1 MRRYLQLLGGLSL
14 GLAAAG
20 AVCFIWIERHLEDRE
35 RHEIMQLERQSMA
48 GAEATRQAIQRIL
61 DQVTTLGLLGEV
73 VRQQR
78 IHGRIE
84 LVTPLERQIEEMTA
98 RPGQPVRQLA
108 LIDVSGTLLWSSQPG
123 HEAVDLSDREHFRV
137 HAEGRREP
145 FISEPLVGRVSG
157 RWSIQATRRLEWAD
171 GTFDGVVVV
180 SLDSTAISETLDTLR
195 ASRSGVSALLRDDGA
210 FLARSAPSPLPYG
223 TRIRRDN
230 LETML
235 AQPSGTRRVVSTLL
249 AQDVILSWEAVPGWP
264 LIATFGVPTEPALS
278 AISARRRELRI
289 GLCAL
294 LLGGCVLLFS
304 TWAMMARRRARR
316 ALATAEAEHRG
327 VQAMI
332 NALPGAAYVATL
344 APDGSLSRLRPTA
357 ALAAM
362 LGRAAGSGDWRS
374 YTDAEGLKA
383 CADAGLDARRRGAGV
398 AEYRLVLEGGRS
410 IWVRDHL
417 RCPCVLR
424 GEPCEVV
431 GLLLDVTEQRA
442 AAAKAMTS
450 AKLAVLGEMA
460 TGVAHEINQP
470 AATIALAADVAH
482 LQLSR
487 GKMDL
492 PRTLDALRSISAQ
505 TGRIREIIRRV
516 QLFGRGDDP
525 QAPLTPVSLAEAL
538 DGALVLVRGALAD
551 ASIRL
556 EVDLPPA
563 LPPLRARLVA
573 MEQVLAN
580 ILLNSRDA
588 LDAAAPSDRRIQI
601 SARSAAATGFVE
613 VVVRDTGPGF
623 PTTLLE
629 RVFEPFVTTK
639 PIGRGT
645 GLGLAIVYG
654 IISGFGGNTR
664 ACNGDDGW
672 GAVVRFSLPIWTGG
686 NHGNS

>member
-1 MRRYLQLLGGLSL
+1 MRRYLQVLGGLSL
-14 GLAAAG
+14 CLAAAG
-20 AVCFIWIERHLEDRE
+20 AVCFTWIERHLEDRE
-35 RHEIMQLERQSMA
+35 RLEIMQLERQSMA

-84 LVTPLERQIEEMTA
+84 LVTPLERQLEEMTA
-98 RPGQPVRQLA
+98 KQGQPVRQLA
-108 LIDVSGTLLWSSQPG
+108 LIGVSGTLLWSSQPG

-180 SLDSTAISETLDTLR
+180 SLDPADISETLDTLR
-195 ASRSGVSALLRDDGA
+195 AARSGVSALLRADGA

-223 TRIRRDN
+223 TWIRREN
-230 LETML
+230 LEALL
-235 AQPSGTRRVVSTLL
+235 AQPSGTRRVVRTLM
-249 AQDVILSWEAVPGWP
+249 AQEVILSWEAVPGWP
-264 LIATFGVPTEPALS
+264 LIATFGVPTEPVLS
-278 AISARRRELRI
+278 AISARRRELQI
-289 GLCAL
+289 GVGTL
-294 LLGGCVLLFS
+294 LLGACVLLFLA
-304 TWAMMARRRARR
+304 WAMMARRRA
-316 ALATAEAEHRG
+316 LARAEAEHRG
-327 VQAMI
+327 IQAMI
-332 NALPGAAYVATL
+332 DALPGAAYVATL

-374 YTDAEGLKA
+374 YTDAEGMKA
-383 CADAGLDARRRGAGV
+383 CAEAGLDARQRGAGV

-410 IWVRDHL
+410 LWVRDHL
-417 RCPCVLR
+417 RCPFVLR
-424 GEPCEVV
+424 GEPYEVV

-442 AAAKAMTS
+442 ATAKAMTS

-487 GKMDL
+487 GTMEL
-492 PRTLDALRSISAQ
+492 PRTLDAMRSISAQ
-505 TGRIREIIRRV
+505 TSRIREIIRRV

-556 EVDLPPA
+556 EVDLPPT

-573 MEQVLAN
+573 IEQVLAN

-588 LDAAAPSDRRIQI
+588 LDAAAPLGRRIQL
-601 SARSAAATGFVE
+601 SSRYEAATGFVE

-623 PTTLLE
+623 PTELLE

-654 IISGFGGNTR
+654 IVSGFAGRIR

-672 GAVVRFSLPIWTGG
+672 GAVVRFSLPIWTGS